1 MWKKNQTTNDGIN
14 KPKFSKRTNSDFSKT
29 VRNRVNQYFKTN
41 NISKHA
47 NKSMVGKT
55 ILMLA
60 VFFVPLV
67 FINIGAIASPWLLF
81 ALYITSGIGMAGIGM
96 GIMHDAIHGAYSK
109 NQRVNKYLGYTMNLI
124 GANATVWKIQHNVL
138 HHTYTNIEGADD
150 DINAPFF
157 LRFSP
162 HAKKNILHRFQ
173 HWYVWFFY
181 GLSTVSWVTAKD
193 FIRLVRYRKMGYMS
207 KKNEFRNE
215 IIKVTGW
222 KLLYYSYA
230 LTIPMLTVPLAPWII
245 ILAFLSMHF
254 VTGLLISTIFQ
265 VAHIMPST
273 EFPLPDEDGLIEGD
287 WYSHQLAT
295 TTNFAPKSSFFSW
308 LIGGLNYQIEHHLLP
323 NVCHVHYKKISN
335 IVAATAREYGMP
347 YNTKRTFVAAIRDH
361 VGVLR
366 KLGKMQ
372 PITTQSNLNF

>member
-1 MWKKNQTTNDGIN
+1 
-14 KPKFSKRTNSDFSKT
+14 
-29 VRNRVNQYFKTN
+29 
-41 NISKHA
+41 
-47 NKSMVGKT
+47 MVVKT
-55 ILMLA
+55 IVMLT
-60 VFFVPLV
+60 VFIVPLIL
-67 FINIGAIASPWLLF
+67 INIGVVTAPWLLF

-96 GIMHDAIHGAYSK
+96 GIMHDAIHGSYSK
-109 NQRVNKYLGYTMNLI
+109 NKKVNTYLGYTMNLI

-162 HAKKNILHRFQ
+162 HAKKNGLHRFQ
-173 HWYVWFFY
+173 YLYIWFFY

-193 FIRLVRYRKMGYMS
+193 FIRLVRYRKMGFLN

-215 IIKVTGW
+215 LVKIIGW

-230 LTIPMLTVPLAPWII
+230 LIIPLLMVPIAPWII

-254 VTGLLISTIFQ
+254 VTGSLISIVFQ
-265 VAHIMPST
+265 VAHIMPNT
-273 EFPLPDEDGLIEGD
+273 EFPLPNENGVIESD
-287 WYSHQLAT
+287 WFTHQLAT
-295 TTNFAPKSSFFSW
+295 TTNFAPKSRSFSW

-323 NVCHVHYKKISN
+323 NICHIHYKKLSI
-335 IVAATAREYGMP
+335 IVADTAREYGMP
-347 YNTKRTFVAAIRDH
+347 YHTKRTFAAAIVDH
-361 VGVLR
+361 IGILR

-372 PITTQSNLNF
+372 QVRTP

>member
-1 MWKKNQTTNDGIN
+1 MIT
-14 KPKFSKRTNSDFSKT
+14 
-29 VRNRVNQYFKTN
+29 
-41 NISKHA
+41 
-47 NKSMVGKT
+47 KT

-60 VFFVPLV
+60 VFFVPLIL
-67 FINIGAIASPWLLF
+67 INIGAVGGPWLLF

-96 GIMHDAIHGAYSK
+96 GIMHDANHGSYSK
-109 NQRVNKYLGYTMNLI
+109 NQKVNKYLGYTMNLI

-162 HAKKNILHRFQ
+162 HAKKNGLHRFQ
-173 HWYVWFFY
+173 YLYIWFFY
-181 GLSTVSWVTAKD
+181 GMSTVSWVTTKD
-193 FIRLVRYRKMGYMS
+193 FIRLGRYRKIGFLN

-215 IIKVTGW
+215 LIKIIGW

-230 LTIPMLTVPLAPWII
+230 LIIPLFIVPLPPWII

-254 VTGLLISTIFQ
+254 VTGLLISIIFQ

-273 EFPLPDEDGLIEGD
+273 EFPLPDEDGVIEGD
-287 WYSHQLAT
+287 WFAHQLAT
-295 TTNFAPKSSFFSW
+295 TTNFAPKSRLFSW

-323 NVCHVHYKKISN
+323 NICHVHYKKISG
-335 IVAATAREYGMP
+335 IVADTALEYGIP
-347 YNTKRTFVAAIRDH
+347 YNTKRTFVGAIMDH
-361 VGVLR
+361 IGVLR
-366 KLGKMQ
+366 KLGKM
-372 PITTQSNLNF
+372 